1 VSQYG
6 QPADLA
12 TYGMTTAALSAFTT
26 AEKNAAL
33 IAASNY
39 ADGEL
44 ARRYTLP
51 LESYGT
57 ELTEAVC
64 HIAVYKL
71 LSKRGFDSPGEGSSF
86 RRMYDDAIAW
96 LKRVGSGTLD
106 PPEIVDT
113 TTDEEE
119 GGAYVVTNARRR
131 WLR

>member
-12 TYGMTTAALSAFTT
+12 TFGMPSAALSAFTN
-26 AEKNAAL
+26 ADQVAAL
-33 IAASNY
+33 VAASGY

-44 ARRYTLP
+44 SRRYTLP
-51 LESYGT
+51 LTAYGT

-86 RRMYDDAIAW
+86 RRQHDDSKAW
-96 LKRVGSGTLD
+96 LKRVGDGTLD
-106 PPEIVDT
+106 PPGIVDST
-113 TTDEEE
+113 VDEED
-119 GGAYVVTNARRR
+119 GGTYVVTNARRR